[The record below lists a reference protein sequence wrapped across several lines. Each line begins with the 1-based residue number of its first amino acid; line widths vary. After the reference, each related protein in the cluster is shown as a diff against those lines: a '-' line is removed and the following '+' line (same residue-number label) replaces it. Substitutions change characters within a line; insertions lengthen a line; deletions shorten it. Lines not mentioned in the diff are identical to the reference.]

1 MIKLKEAVDLAK
13 NFLSTSAGV
22 ATLFTNLES
31 VSEKNG
37 RWVVAFKY
45 TTALLPST
53 TYTVELD
60 KDSGEVLQYAKSD

>member
-13 NFLSTSAGV
+13 SFLSTSAGV

-31 VSEKNG
+31 VAENNG
-37 RWVVAFKY
+37 RWVVTFRY
-45 TTALLPST
+45 TFMSLASS
-53 TYTVELD
+53 YTVEID

>member
-13 NFLSTSAGV
+13 SFLSTSAGI
-22 ATLFTNLES
+22 ATLFTDLES

-45 TTALLPST
+45 TTLQLSS

-60 KDSGEVLQYAKSD
+60 KDSGEVLHYAKID